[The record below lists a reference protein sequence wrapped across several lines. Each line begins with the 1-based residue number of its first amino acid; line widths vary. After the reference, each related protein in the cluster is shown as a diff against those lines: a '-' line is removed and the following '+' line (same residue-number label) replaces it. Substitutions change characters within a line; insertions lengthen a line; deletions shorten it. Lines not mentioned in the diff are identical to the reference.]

1 MYTWVWRLTPY
12 PTLRLFDA
20 PDAATAC
27 TRRERSN
34 TPVQALTLLND
45 PTFVECA
52 RGLAGK
58 VIGANQSDDARLDLA
73 FRTCLSRTPSPSEAH
88 VLLRLLDEQSHELA
102 ADQRRGPQDRRRR
115 SISHGNATSRQ
126 RAAWTVVCR
135 ALLSLDEF
143 MTRE

>member
-1 MYTWVWRLTPY
+1 M
-12 PTLRLFDA
+12 
-20 PDAATAC
+20 
-27 TRRERSN
+27 
-34 TPVQALTLLND
+34 LND

-58 VIGANQSDDARLDLA
+58 VIGANQSDDARLDWA
-73 FRTCLSRTPSPSEAH
+73 FRTCLSRTPNPSEAH

-102 ADQRRGPQDRRRR
+102 ADQDAARKIAGGEL
-115 SISHGNATSRQ
+115 SHGSNLGQ